1 MEIKVIIINGPNLNL
16 TGAREQSIYGKKSF
30 DNFYNEELLDLAEK
44 NNLKLEYFQSNHEGD
59 IIDKIHSSIGE
70 KNFIIIN
77 PGALTHYSYAIHD
90 AIISSKIPT
99 VEVHISN
106 IFSREK
112 WRSLSVISPAV
123 IGVISGFGL
132 TGYKLALQYIIE
144 YPS

>member
-16 TGAREQSIYGKKSF
+16 TGTREQSVYGKKSF
-30 DNFYNEELLDLAEK
+30 ENFYNEELLTFAEK

-90 AIISSKIPT
+90 AIAASKIPAI
-99 VEVHISN
+99 EVHISN

-112 WRSLSVISPAV
+112 WRSSSVISPVV

-132 TGYKLALQYIIE
+132 TGYKLALQYVLE
-144 YPS
+144 YLS